1 MTPYNTIAEMQHFI
15 VLDSYTKYSELHEP
29 PVGYQTE
36 AALEHELIEDL
47 RHQGYEYL
55 SDITNPKALLLN
67 ARVQIEQL
75 NAVKFADSEWQR
87 FLVEYFDK
95 PG

>member
-47 RHQGYEYL
+47 RHRL
-55 SDITNPKALLLN
+55 SRARTRPK
-67 ARVQIEQL
+67 
-75 NAVKFADSEWQR
+75 S
-87 FLVEYFDK
+87 
-95 PG
+95 PGSSLRRRAT